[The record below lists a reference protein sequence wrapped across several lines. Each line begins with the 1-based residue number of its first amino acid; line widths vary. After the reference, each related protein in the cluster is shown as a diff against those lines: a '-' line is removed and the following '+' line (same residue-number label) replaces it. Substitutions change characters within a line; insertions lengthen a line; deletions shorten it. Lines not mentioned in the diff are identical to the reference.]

1 MDVTQNSVAV
11 NEIWIG
17 QRIIDELKYIPVNEM
32 TNFC

>member
-17 QRIIDELKYIPVNEM
+17 QRIIDGLSTFLLTK
-32 TNFC
+32 